1 MIHNA
6 VHHMR
11 EESERKNQFLL
22 AIKVGQDQVASGKHR
37 ELTPNVLT
45 ELRQTATRKI
55 QEGHKPKS
63 DVLHE

>member
-22 AIKVGQDQVASGKHR
+22 AIKVGQDQVATGQHQ
-37 ELTPNVLT
+37 ELTPDMLSK
-45 ELRQTATRKI
+45 LQQTATKRI
-55 QEGHKPKS
+55 QEGYKPKS